1 MPEDDY
7 DLAGF
12 AVGVVDKKDIINGED
27 IKPGDV
33 LVVGVLPD
41 EAAAYAS
48 KAAAIIAEEGGLT
61 SSVAIIAINCSIP
74 VVVGAENALNLLK
87 DDMEVTVDT
96 VSGIVYEG
104 AINI

>member
-1 MPEDDY
+1 MKRQ
-7 DLAGF
+7 LMRL
-12 AVGVVDKKDIINGED
+12 KQ
-27 IKPGDV
+27 
-33 LVVGVLPD
+33 LL
-41 EAAAYAS
+41 
-48 KAAAIIAEEGGLT
+48 L
-61 SSVAIIAINCSIP
+61 AIIAINCSIP

>member
-1 MPEDDY
+1 
-7 DLAGF
+7 
-12 AVGVVDKKDIINGED
+12 
-27 IKPGDV
+27 
-33 LVVGVLPD
+33 
-41 EAAAYAS
+41 
-48 KAAAIIAEEGGLT
+48 
-61 SSVAIIAINCSIP
+61 VAIIAINCSIP

>member
-1 MPEDDY
+1 MTDFKEK
-7 DLAGF
+7 F
-12 AVGVVDKKDIINGED
+12 
-27 IKPGDV
+27 KPGDV